1 MNTEQLISNI
11 SEELILRECCLC
23 GKSCNSCVDISTIQ
37 EVISIKF
44 IHKNIGLKLNE
55 DSVSPNLICDV
66 CIQQITD
73 WQNFVQKCH
82 NVRNERER
90 YVSNTLT
97 SFSPILKLLNFDF
110 RSQNTLNL
118 LCDKNA
124 EEANTIPERKPEAEE
139 QSTTQEGKD
148 TVSEKKSRFTLEYLE
163 NKISRPL
170 EEKEVD
176 HLQKLIN
183 KGEDRGIFAFLFG
196 SGTNQSWPCQLC
208 SFVIK
213 GTMKEVSKHYLN
225 EHQASPLFPCQLCGK
240 VIKSMH
246 TYKRHRTAHLSEYK
260 CSSCDKVFQVSP
272 ASSISNHL
280 CQTLHYPYMTNHVII
295 LMINH
300 D

>member
-1 MNTEQLISNI
+1 M
-11 SEELILRECCLC
+11 LRTL
-23 GKSCNSCVDISTIQ
+23 KIYPRSKNSLS
-37 EVISIKF
+37 
-44 IHKNIGLKLNE
+44 
-55 DSVSPNLICDV
+55 
-66 CIQQITD
+66 
-73 WQNFVQKCH
+73 
-82 NVRNERER
+82 
-90 YVSNTLT
+90 
-97 SFSPILKLLNFDF
+97 
-110 RSQNTLNL
+110 L
-118 LCDKNA
+118 LCDKATEVINS
-124 EEANTIPERKPEAEE
+124 IPETDPETE
-139 QSTTQEGKD
+139 QLTDVQEIKD

-208 SFVIK
+208 SLVIK

-260 CSSCDKVFQVSP
+260 CSSCDKVFQV
-272 ASSISNHL
+272 N
-280 CQTLHYPYMTNHVII
+280 TLFII
-295 LMINH
+295 LKNNLKKYNILDTFDMRQF
-300 D
+300 